1 MNRNESGCS
10 MGFLLTVGVILFLAM
25 EHLFVFWAILV
36 PTAVILI
43 GGLIRKFK
51 S

>member
-1 MNRNESGCS
+1 MNRGSGGL
-10 MGFLLTVGVILFLAM
+10 MAFFLIVGALLFVAM
-25 EHLFVFWAILV
+25 EHPFVFWAILV